1 MMVKLGGSFTGV
13 ASGTAEQCAQYIVSS
28 AIKHMPVDA
37 RPDGKWA
44 AGWRRMIARDLEQLP
59 RGVSR
64 AFTIDSNRQHL
75 ARARAEFPEVTVTV
89 QRLS

>member
-28 AIKHMPVDA
+28 AIK
-37 RPDGKWA
+37 
-44 AGWRRMIARDLEQLP
+44 
-59 RGVSR
+59 
-64 AFTIDSNRQHL
+64 QHL
-75 ARARAEFPEVTVTV
+75 TRARAEFPEVTVTV